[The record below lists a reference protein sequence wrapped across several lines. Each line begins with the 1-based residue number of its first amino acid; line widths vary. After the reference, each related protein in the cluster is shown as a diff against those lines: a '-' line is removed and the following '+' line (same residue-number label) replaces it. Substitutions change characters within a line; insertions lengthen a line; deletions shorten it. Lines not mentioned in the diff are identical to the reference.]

1 MIHNVS
7 QHNISFRSSEMGKLL
22 VRVMSMCRSVIYL
35 FDLCIC
41 LQYHYHYL
49 YLRPSLHPSSSSW
62 LYVYNS
68 ASMDSVTMPSGH
80 LITFH
85 QALHLL
91 GDVSW
96 QRLKSPSKPY
106 NPAQLWFSK
115 ASTSPRTEVSKIY
128 TWKNAT
134 KYRFWPLNLKK
145 IESASMFHWDMP
157 CHALP
162 VGKRLQPSQP
172 WHRKGWLQPNYLLYM
187 LPGIKGNNET
197 SKVNFPSPSF
207 T

>member
-1 MIHNVS
+1 
-7 QHNISFRSSEMGKLL
+7 
-22 VRVMSMCRSVIYL
+22 MCRSVIYFSIYASVYSITITMYICVHRSIHL
-35 FDLCIC
+35 LLAGSTLQFCIHGLCNDAIWST
-41 LQYHYHYL
+41 HNIS
-49 YLRPSLHPSSSSW
+49 PSR
-62 LYVYNS
+62 
-68 ASMDSVTMPSGH
+68 
-80 LITFH
+80 F

-96 QRLKSPSKPY
+96 RRLKSPNKPY

-115 ASTSPRTEVSKIY
+115 ASISPRTKVSKIY
-128 TWKNAT
+128 TWKNT
-134 KYRFWPLNLKK
+134 PKKKLFWPLNLKK
-145 IESASMFHWDMP
+145 IESPSMFHWDMP

-172 WHRKGWLQPNYLLYM
+172 WHRKGWLQPNYRLYM